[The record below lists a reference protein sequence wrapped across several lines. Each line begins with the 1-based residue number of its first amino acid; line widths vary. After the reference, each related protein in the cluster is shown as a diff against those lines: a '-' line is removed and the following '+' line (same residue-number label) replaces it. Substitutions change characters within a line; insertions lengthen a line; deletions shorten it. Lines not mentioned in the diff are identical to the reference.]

1 MMRSARVLASPL
13 AALALA
19 AWAFSG
25 LPAQGANAPEKL
37 AVHDQPREL
46 PPVEFE
52 GEGGESLS
60 LESFAG
66 KIVVLNV
73 WATWCPPCREEMP
86 TLDALQGQLG
96 GEEFEVVALSV
107 DQGGPEAVRAFYLE
121 VRVEN
126 LALYIDGS
134 MSSMAQLRVRGV
146 PTTLILDR
154 RGREV
159 ARLTGEADW
168 AAPPMVAYLRGL
180 VRGDHAEAQ

>member
-1 MMRSARVLASPL
+1 MIRIPAVLGPPIV
-13 AALALA
+13 ALAVTALSALA
-19 AWAFSG
+19 VT
-25 LPAQGANAPEKL
+25 AQGASAPEKL
-37 AVHDQPREL
+37 AVHDRPREL
-46 PPVEFE
+46 PPVEFK
-52 GEGGESLS
+52 GNGGESLS

-66 KIVVLNV
+66 KVVVLNV

-86 TLDALQGQLG
+86 TLDALQEQLG

-107 DQGGPEAVRAFYLE
+107 DQSGPEAVRTFFRE
-121 VRVEN
+121 VGVEQ
-126 LALYIDGS
+126 LGVYIDES
-134 MSSMAQLRVRGV
+134 MRSMAQLRVRGV

-180 VRGDHAEAQ
+180 IGGDQAEAQ